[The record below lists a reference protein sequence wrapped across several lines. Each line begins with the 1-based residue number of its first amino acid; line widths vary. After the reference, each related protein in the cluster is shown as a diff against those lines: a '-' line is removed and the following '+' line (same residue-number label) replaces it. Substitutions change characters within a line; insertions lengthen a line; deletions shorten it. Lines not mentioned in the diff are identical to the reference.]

1 VNLDIARAINTV
13 IVLHLCKC
21 NSDHPMRTK
30 IFIIARSQTR
40 HGAML
45 PCRRTLR
52 FVLHSRLSHPN
63 EVHAM
68 ADETLTITI
77 GQELISEID
86 GDRIAGAKSE
96 TPLEREEAVPR
107 LVKGAMMRLSKS
119 ACANS
124 PRNCERWIS
133 VRKSG
138 ASSCSWRA
146 TLILLR
152 PTQRVATRNRP
163 ISE

>member
-1 VNLDIARAINTV
+1 MNLDIARAINTV

-45 PCRRTLR
+45 PCRWTLR

-77 GQELISEID
+77 
-86 GDRIAGAKSE
+86 AKS
-96 TPLEREEAVPR
+96 
-107 LVKGAMMRLSKS
+107 LSLKS
-119 ACANS
+119 TVIAS
-124 PRNCERWIS
+124 PVQRARRPWKEKKRS
-133 VRKSG
+133 R
-138 ASSCSWRA
+138 ASSKGR
-146 TLILLR
+146 
-152 PTQRVATRNRP
+152 
-163 ISE
+163 

>member
-13 IVLHLCKC
+13 IVLHLCKY

-30 IFIIARSQTR
+30 IFVVATSQTR

-45 PCRRTLR
+45 PCRWTLR

-86 GDRIAGAKSE
+86 GDRIAGAKRE
-96 TPLEREEAVPR
+96 PPLEREEAVVR
-107 LVKGAMMRLSKS
+107 FIQAGDEALVEKRT
-119 ACANS
+119 
-124 PRNCERWIS
+124 CEFT
-133 VRKSG
+133 KK
-138 ASSCSWRA
+138 
-146 TLILLR
+146 LR
-152 PTQRVATRNRP
+152 TMDKRP
-163 ISE
+163 KFRREQP